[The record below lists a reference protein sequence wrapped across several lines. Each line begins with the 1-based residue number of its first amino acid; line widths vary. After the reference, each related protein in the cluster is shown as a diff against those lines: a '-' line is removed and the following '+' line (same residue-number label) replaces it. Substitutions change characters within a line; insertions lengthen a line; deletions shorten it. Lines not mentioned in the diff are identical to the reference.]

1 MQISLFDSIHAFL
14 SLTYG
19 FVYSHSPSPFR
30 YITTANA
37 TLGGSLKDV
46 MTAYD
51 PTSPD
56 LQANHIPIMPSSGIT
71 RRLLA
76 ALSENSSKIEVSAIL
91 MYVAE
96 GDNRFDAHVL
106 ARAVAKVLHANIPE
120 DEWKEPI
127 SWNLGLYG
135 QDRLRGSTEGS
146 ADLYG

>member
-1 MQISLFDSIHAFL
+1 MFLSFRIHALL
-14 SLTYG
+14 SLTRRTL
-19 FVYSHSPSPFR
+19 SHLHSPSPFR
-30 YITTANA
+30 YITTPNA
-37 TLGGSLKDV
+37 ALSGSLKDV

-51 PTSPD
+51 PNSPD
-56 LQANHIPIMPSSGIT
+56 LQQDRIPNMPSSGIT

-76 ALSENSSKIEVSAIL
+76 ALSEDSAKVEVSAIL

-106 ARAVAKVLHANIPE
+106 ARAVAKVLDADIPE
-120 DEWKEPI
+120 DQWKEPI

-146 ADLYG
+146 TDLYG